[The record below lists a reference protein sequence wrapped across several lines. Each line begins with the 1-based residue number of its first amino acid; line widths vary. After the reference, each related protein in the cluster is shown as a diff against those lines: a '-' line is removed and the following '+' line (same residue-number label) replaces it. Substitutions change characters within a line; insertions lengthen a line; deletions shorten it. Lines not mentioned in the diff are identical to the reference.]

1 MSLNISIS
9 DHSLIYAFR
18 KLSTGLFTKGH
29 STVTYRKF
37 KNFDSA
43 SFRND
48 IWLQNWDEIRAHDN
62 PNDMWHVWKNIF
74 NSVVERH
81 APLCTKRIRA
91 SKSPWITPYLKQ
103 RMHDRDIL
111 KIKAFSSND
120 PADWHAFKRTRNIV
134 NTEIKHAKEM
144 YYTSAFHENKSNSKK
159 TWNIINELTSR
170 KQHRSHVKEI
180 ELNGCSI
187 SGSQKLSEAFN
198 DHFADIGPKLAD
210 KIPCNENSRSHL
222 DYLSSNESGAST
234 SFQLKTTS
242 SSIVFS
248 LLSKLSKSKA
258 TGLDKI
264 SARLLR
270 ECPDLISD
278 SLSIILTA
286 PLSRVYSP
294 TIGNVQRS
302 YHYLNKGNVRIS
314 ITIGPSLLFLLWPKF
329 LRGLFMIKSI
339 FFLRITNYFQL
350 VNQDSEAY
358 IPQSLLFSKPQTT
371 GRTYNIDHGNVN
383 AVVFLDLKEA
393 FDTVD
398 HAILLSKL
406 NAYGIGS
413 EWFKSYLS
421 DRNQKCFVN
430 GFLSPNRSLS
440 CGIPQGTIL
449 GPLLFLIYINDLPN
463 CLEHSQARM
472 YADDTHL
479 TLASNN
485 VRDINQN
492 LNQDLV
498 NVSEWL
504 IANKLTLNQSK
515 TKFMLIGSRQ
525 RLCTLS
531 PLPSLEIDGIPV
543 NQVSHTKS
551 LGVLI
556 DENLSWNMHINKL
569 IKKIASS
576 IGAIKRVRPFV
587 PFTTLQYIYNSLVQP
602 HFNYCCV
609 VWDNC
614 NKTYADKLQKLQNRA
629 ARVLTSSSYDI
640 AADFL
645 LERLG
650 WRKLDTQRKLE
661 KAVMVYKSL
670 NGLAPDY
677 LRPMFIDRSSITNY
691 SLRDTEGKLAIP
703 KPRTNYLKNS
713 FGYSGAVLWNSLPT
727 ELRKTNNLSVFKS
740 GCSGFF

>member
-1 MSLNISIS
+1 METLKSFIANELNLTGKWTSPGGDVKAFTNDNDYITEDETIKIKWYQGKKILTIQGVKSQDIEDKIRDEMQKISHTGEGESKDEQDNVSLDQTALNQTELQHLHSEKLIEAINDIKGQIQKLKIDTKENQTSIS
-9 DHSLIYAFR
+9 
-18 KLSTGLFTKGH
+18 KLTALSQVAHPKPDESFELHKLRQENED
-29 STVTYRKF
+29 YRC
-37 KNFDSA
+37 
-43 SFRND
+43 
-48 IWLQNWDEIRAHDN
+48 QN
-62 PNDMWHVWKNIF
+62 
-74 NSVVERH
+74 
-81 APLCTKRIRA
+81 
-91 SKSPWITPYLKQ
+91 
-103 RMHDRDIL
+103 
-111 KIKAFSSND
+111 
-120 PADWHAFKRTRNIV
+120 
-134 NTEIKHAKEM
+134 
-144 YYTSAFHENKSNSKK
+144 ENLLRENAEKTWNSKK

-170 KQHRSHVKEI
+170 KQHSSHVKEI

-278 SLSIILTA
+278 SLSIIFNRSIITGIFPDDWKCSKVI
-286 PLSRVYSP
+286 PLFKQGKRKD
-294 TIGNVQRS
+294 
-302 YHYLNKGNVRIS
+302 LNNYRPIS
-314 ITIGPSLLFLLWPKF
+314 IIPIVAKVFE
-329 LRGLFMIKSI
+329 RII
-339 FFLRITNYFQL
+339 YDQVNFFLTDNKLLSTSQSGFRSLHSTVTALLEATN
-350 VNQDSEAY
+350 DWA
-358 IPQSLLFSKPQTT
+358 
-371 GRTYNIDHGNVN
+371 YNIDHGNVN
-383 AVVFLDLKEA
+383 AVVFLDLKKA

-398 HAILLSKL
+398 HAIILSKL

-515 TKFMLIGSRQ
+515 TEFMLIGSRQ

-543 NQVSHTKS
+543 NQVSLTKS

-576 IGAIKRVRPFV
+576 IGAIKRLRPFV

-614 NKTYADKLQKLQNRA
+614 NKTYADKLQ
-629 ARVLTSSSYDI
+629 
-640 AADFL
+640 
-645 LERLG
+645 
-650 WRKLDTQRKLE
+650 
-661 KAVMVYKSL
+661 
-670 NGLAPDY
+670 
-677 LRPMFIDRSSITNY
+677 
-691 SLRDTEGKLAIP
+691 
-703 KPRTNYLKNS
+703 
-713 FGYSGAVLWNSLPT
+713 
-727 ELRKTNNLSVFKS
+727 
-740 GCSGFF
+740 